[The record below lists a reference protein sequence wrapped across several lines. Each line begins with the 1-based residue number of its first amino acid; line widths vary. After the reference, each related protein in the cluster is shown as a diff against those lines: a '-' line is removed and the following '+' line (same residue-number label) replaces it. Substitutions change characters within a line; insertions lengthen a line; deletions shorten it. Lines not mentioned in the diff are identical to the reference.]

1 MSEFEYKMP
10 CGCIVSGQVSHNW
23 VDQITEA
30 EVDWIGYC
38 AQHDGIAEAL
48 AASRLALLRRL
59 NANRIFNVN
68 QCPFCLGMPDSTW
81 ELGCEP
87 ETADRHTDDCELA
100 KELGVEDR
108 DE

>member
-1 MSEFEYKMP
+1 MIDYYYDHPDARKFPDYWEKK
-10 CGCIVSGQVSHNW
+10 
-23 VDQITEA
+23 
-30 EVDWIGYC
+30 
-38 AQHDGIAEAL
+38 
-48 AASRLALLRRL
+48 AASRLKLLRRL

-100 KELGVEDR
+100 EELD